1 VLPTLSVMSDSETIP
16 PRTVTDF
23 IATLPATYR
32 TVFDRDAALEH
43 AAIVARR
50 NGTYHLEVWR
60 SLPEDLYVLCL
71 VADDRPGLL
80 SKVTTALS
88 DAGFHIE
95 GAQIFTR
102 KNFPTNEALDFFW
115 VRLDG
120 AVNRRDVEHAVHL
133 LRDQLHDTG

>member
-1 VLPTLSVMSDSETIP
+1 MSDSDTIP
-16 PRTVTDF
+16 SRTVAEF
-23 IATLPATYR
+23 ITTLPATYR

-50 NGTYHLEVWR
+50 GTSYHLEVWR
-60 SLPEDLYVLCL
+60 TLPDDLYVLCL
-71 VADDRPGLL
+71 VAEDRPGLL
-80 SKVTTALS
+80 SKITTALS
-88 DAGFHIE
+88 DSGFHIE

-120 AVNRRDVEHAVHL
+120 AVNRLDVEHAVRR
-133 LRDQLHDTG
+133 LRDQLHDNG